1 MLDTYCE
8 RAGDPG
14 LLAEPINL
22 ITNAAFV
29 IAAVFAARRLASE
42 RDLGVRNAWDLGL
55 LVLLLAA
62 IGVGSALWHSFATGW
77 AVLADVIP
85 ITLFINLY
93 LLSFGWRVLRLSRL
107 ALAGLWLGYQVL
119 SVGLVALTGPEML
132 NGSVAY
138 LPALAFL
145 VGFWWVLRRRAD
157 PLAPLLLT
165 ACLLF
170 LGSLA
175 FRTLDIAFCEAL
187 PIGLH
192 FLWHLLNAL
201 LLYLLLRGLIDA
213 RQPSATISEENR
225 LAPRPSGRDGS

>member
-29 IAAVFAARRLASE
+29 IAAAFAASRLASE
-42 RDLGVRNAWDLGL
+42 PDLGVRNAWDLGL

-62 IGVGSALWHSFATGW
+62 IGIGSALWHSFATGW

-93 LLSFGWRVLRLSRL
+93 LLSFGWRVLRLSWL
-107 ALAGLWLGYQVL
+107 ALAGLWLGYQVM
-119 SVGLVALTGPEML
+119 SVGLVALAGPELM
-132 NGSVAY
+132 NGSIAY

-145 VGFWWVLRRRAD
+145 VGFWWVLNRRAD
-157 PLAPLLLT
+157 PLAPTLLL
-165 ACLLF
+165 ACVLF
-170 LGSLA
+170 ISSLT
-175 FRTLDIAFCEAL
+175 FRSLDIALCRTL

-201 LLYLLLRGLIDA
+201 LLYLLLRGLIEAHSHSTSVSQSWPD
-213 RQPSATISEENR
+213 SEVV
-225 LAPRPSGRDGS
+225 D